1 MDRMRRARI
10 LLATLAMLVPAV
22 PMLGMSASV
31 AHAASCAGQPG
42 GPYPNDP
49 DYAPAENGQAGYT
62 WDAEDWYLYGCVT
75 TSTAPLSSDPQGASG
90 MSVSDL
96 WNRALNPQRGRDDV
110 TVAYVEGGVNWRIA
124 TSCELK
130 DRAQLNTAELP
141 FPENASGQTR
151 QTGNRYDLNNDG
163 VVNVED
169 YLNDPRVLAA
179 DAGQTKSPPGGSFLH
194 HVCSTVGSAPHSD
207 ITPEDLIV
215 AFGHCQISAGVIG
228 SSGCPSAGRFDNDHN
243 GYPNDI
249 NGWNFNRDNNDPQ
262 TEQSIYAHFDG
273 ESAQAIGEG
282 NNNYRSIGLCPLCR
296 YVPIKAGDEAIDRPD
311 RIAEAIVYAANIGIN
326 VLDVTSATLGLNPSV
341 QAAINYAYNK
351 GTVVVFASN
360 DFESADHTD
369 GMYYAHV
376 WPGNSVTGDHST
388 RNSSGC
394 PAPPANPGSPL
405 CAFVVTNTTYTSRS
419 SLTSYGPHSL
429 FSVPNTDGSTS
440 TGTPT
445 QAGVAAL
452 VVSEGLSALSRGN
465 ISMPLTANEVQQVVR
480 STAMPINA
488 PCPSAEPCFSA
499 PGGSTFNIQYGYGR
513 PNVLAA
519 ASAVDADHI
528 PPVAD
533 IQSPSW
539 YQWIDPTTHPTVPVT
554 ANVAAPRVSGGGYT
568 WQLQYGLGP
577 QPNDTTGW
585 TTFASGSGVGA
596 STVSGSINTASIPS
610 SFWGG
615 QYAVDPATRLSIEQY
630 DVTVRV
636 RVFANGDTSHPY
648 TMGEDRRA
656 FHLRHDDTEL
666 PGFPKYLGAS
676 GEASPT
682 LADIEGNGKLDT
694 IIPTSDGLVHAIRP
708 DGSEAPGFPVTT
720 AAQPAI
726 GMDPNYPN
734 NYLHDPTWA
743 NSVDPRPADS
753 IASAVAIGDL
763 NHTGALDI
771 VGSTLDGQTWAWD
784 GSGRVLPGFPVLNG
798 VPSQYGLSVPPP
810 DTPYSFQPENVSF
823 PSPVLAGLEGN
834 GKLDII
840 QAAGDN
846 HVYAWRP
853 NATAVPGWPVSTL
866 LPAGTVPAGS
876 QQTHDSKVIPTPAIA
891 DINADGKPDV
901 VVGLDDTI
909 LGTGP
914 SGAGVQAFLLAYDGR
929 GTTAGGSVAGN
940 PALLTG
946 YPVKIPGLIQG
957 YGVAQDFVTQGV
969 ESPAVYDDPVK
980 GPQAVVNANLF
991 APYRVDLTTATVSNT
1006 PFTLA
1011 TIPQVAPNSCP
1022 SPGAVPPTFTATCT
1036 LVPFTTSASLG
1047 KAIPSSPVPQAFQSG
1062 SSAPDILL
1070 GITQTP
1076 GFGIRVDNGVG
1087 GWDPTTGS
1095 NLAQFNH
1102 YIQGLAFF
1110 GAPAVSDVSGDGTP
1124 DVLQGA
1130 DSSALM
1136 GYDSVTHQAAAG
1148 FPKWTGGW
1156 SLFAP
1161 ATGDLNGSGATDVTE
1176 MTREGYLNAWSTA
1189 GNGCAGNSEAW
1200 HWHQDDRNT
1209 GHYGTDTRPP
1219 SAIADLATTA
1229 QNAQDTLTFTAVG
1242 DDWKCGTAASYQIF
1256 TSSSPINQDN
1266 VNSATVIPTSHAPG
1280 PAGTVEHITIPA
1292 SSNQGYLAIRAVDH
1306 ASNIGPVMVATPV
1319 AASVA
1324 EFGAGPAIGVAAAL
1338 SALTAAQVAR
1348 RRKRSRG

>member
-1 MDRMRRARI
+1 MRRARI

-22 PMLGMSASV
+22 PMLGVSATV

-49 DYAPAENGQAGYT
+49 NYAPAENGQAGAT

-90 MSVSDL
+90 MSVSNL
-96 WNRALNPQRGRDDV
+96 WNRAVNPQRGRDDV
-110 TVAYVEGGVNWRIA
+110 TVSYVEGGVNWRIG

-130 DRAQLNTAELP
+130 DRAQLNTSELP
-141 FPENASGQTR
+141 YPENASGQTKA
-151 QTGNRYDLNNDG
+151 TGNRYDLNNDG

-169 YLNDPRVLAA
+169 YVNDPRVIAA
-179 DAGQTKSPPGGSFLH
+179 DVGQPKSPAGGAFLH
-194 HVCSTVGSAPHSD
+194 HVCSTVGPGNSD

-215 AFGHCQISAGVIG
+215 AFGHCQISAGIIG
-228 SSGCPSAGRFDNDHN
+228 SAGCPAGGRFDNDGN

-273 ESAQAIGEG
+273 ESAQAIGQG
-282 NNNYRSIGLCPLCR
+282 NNNYASIGMCPLCR

-311 RIAEAIVYAANIGIN
+311 RVAEAIVYAADIGIN
-326 VLDVTSATLGLNPSV
+326 VLDVTSASLGLNQTV

-388 RNSSGC
+388 RSGATCPSS
-394 PAPPANPGSPL
+394 PY
-405 CAFVVTNTTYTSRS
+405 CAFVTTNNTYTSRS

-429 FSVPNTDGSTS
+429 FSVPNNDGSTS

-452 VVSEGLSALSRGN
+452 VVSEGKSALARGE
-465 ISMPLTANEVQQVVR
+465 ITSPLTANEVQQVVR
-480 STAMPINA
+480 STAMPINM
-488 PCPSAEPCFSA
+488 PCPVAEPCFSA
-499 PGGSTFNIQYGYGR
+499 PSGSTFNIQYGYGR
-513 PNVLAA
+513 PNVMAA
-519 ASAVDADHI
+519 ATAVDANQI

-539 YQWIDPTTHPTVPVT
+539 YQWVDPTKQANVFVT
-554 ANVAAPRVSGGGYT
+554 ANVAAPRVSGGNYT

-577 QPNDTTGW
+577 QPNDSTGW
-585 TTFASGSGVGA
+585 TTFASGNGGGPA
-596 STVSGSINTASIPS
+596 TVSGSINTAAIPS

-615 QYAVDPATRLSIEQY
+615 QYAVDPTTRLSIEQY
-630 DVTVRV
+630 DVSVRV
-636 RVFANGDTSHPY
+636 RVFANGDTTHGY
-648 TMGEDRRA
+648 ALGEDRRA

-666 PGFPKYLGAS
+666 PGFPLNLGAS

-694 IIPTSDGLVHAIRP
+694 LIPTSDGAVHAIRP
-708 DGSEAPGFPVTT
+708 DGTEAPGFPVHTS
-720 AAQPAI
+720 PAI
-726 GMDPNYPN
+726 GMDPSYAN
-734 NYLHDPTWA
+734 NYLSDPTWA
-743 NSVDPRPADS
+743 QNKVPRPADG
-753 IASAVAIGDL
+753 IASALAVGDL

-771 VGSTLDGQTWAWD
+771 VGSTLDGKTWAWD
-784 GSGRVLPGFPVLNG
+784 GAGRLLPGFPVLNG
-798 VPSQYGLSVPPP
+798 VPSQYGLTVPPP

-823 PSPVLAGLEGN
+823 PSPVLADLEGN
-834 GKLDII
+834 QHLDII

-846 HVYAWRP
+846 HVHGWRP
-853 NATAVPGWPVSTL
+853 DGTTVPGWPVSTL
-866 LPAGTVPAGS
+866 LPAGSVPAGS

-891 DINADGKPDV
+891 DINGDGKPDV

-914 SGAGVQAFLLAYDGR
+914 AGAGVQAFLLAFDAR
-929 GTTAGGSVAGN
+929 GTNAGGSVAGN

-969 ESPAVYDDPVK
+969 ESPAIYDDPVK

-991 APYRVDLTTATVSNT
+991 APYRVDLKTATVSNT
-1006 PFTLA
+1006 PFVLA
-1011 TIPQVAPNSCP
+1011 TIPQAAPNSCP
-1022 SPGAVPPTFTATCT
+1022 APNSVPPTFTATCT

-1047 KAIPSSPVPQAFQSG
+1047 KALPNSPVPQAFQSG
-1062 SSAPDILL
+1062 SSAPDVLL

-1087 GWDPTTGS
+1087 GWDPTTGA

-1102 YIQGLAFF
+1102 YVQGLAFF
-1110 GAPAVSDVSGDGTP
+1110 ASPAITDVSGDGVP

-1156 SLFAP
+1156 SFFTP
-1161 ATGDLNGSGATDVTE
+1161 ASGDINGGGATDVAT
-1176 MTREGYLNAWSTA
+1176 MTREGYLSVWSTA

-1200 HWHQDDRNT
+1200 HWHQDDRNS

-1219 SAIADLATTA
+1219 SAISDLASVA
-1229 QNAQDTLTFTAVG
+1229 QNGQDKLGFTAVG
-1242 DDWKCGTAASYQIF
+1242 DDWKCGTAASYQLF
-1256 TSSSPINQDN
+1256 TSSSAINQDN
-1266 VNSATVIPTSHAPG
+1266 IGSATALSVTQAPG
-1280 PAGTVEHITIPA
+1280 AAGTKESITIPA
-1292 SSNQGYLAIRAVDH
+1292 SWNQGFLAIRAIDH
-1306 ASNIGPVMVATPV
+1306 TGNIGPVQV
-1319 AASVA
+1319 AAPLATTVA
-1324 EFGAGPAIGVAAAL
+1324 EFGAGPAIGMAGAVTV
-1338 SALTAAQVAR
+1338 LTAAFAAR
-1348 RRKRSRG
+1348 RRKRSRR

>member
-1 MDRMRRARI
+1 MRRARI
-10 LLATLAMLVPAV
+10 LLATLVMFVPAV
-22 PMLGMSASV
+22 PLLGTAMTTV
-31 AHAASCAGQPG
+31 AHAAACGPGQPG

-49 DYAPAENGQAGYT
+49 QYAPAENGVAGAT
-62 WDAEDWYLYGCVT
+62 WDTEDWYLYGCVPT
-75 TSTAPLSSDPQGASG
+75 GTAPLSGDPDGASG
-90 MSVSDL
+90 MSVSNL
-96 WNRALNPQRGRDDV
+96 WNRATNPQRGRNDV
-110 TVAYVEGGVNWRIA
+110 VVSYVEGGVNWRIP

-130 DRAQLNTAELP
+130 DRAQLNTGELP
-141 FPENASGQTR
+141 FPENSSGQTKPS
-151 QTGNRYDLNNDG
+151 GNRYDLNNDG

-169 YLNDPRVLAA
+169 YVNDPRIQSAV
-179 DAGQTKSPPGGSFLH
+179 AGLPHSPSGGLFLH
-194 HVCSTVGSAPHSD
+194 HVCLSVAPGFSD
-207 ITPEDLIV
+207 ITPEDLIA
-215 AFGHCQISAGVIG
+215 AFGHCQVSNGAIVQ
-228 SSGCPSAGRFDNDHN
+228 CPTGGRFDNDGN

-249 NGWNFNRDNNDPQ
+249 NGWNFNRDTNDPQ

-282 NNNYRSIGLCPLCR
+282 NNNFANIGLCPLCR

-311 RIAEAIVYAANIGIN
+311 RVAEAIVYAADIGVN
-326 VLDVTSATLGLNPSV
+326 VLDVTSASLGLNQTV

-405 CAFVVTNTTYTSRS
+405 CAFVVTNNTYDSRS

-445 QAGVAAL
+445 NAGVAAL
-452 VVSEGLSALSRGN
+452 VVSEGKSAVDRGQ
-465 ISMPLTANEVQQVVR
+465 ITSPLTANEVQQVVR
-480 STAMPINA
+480 STATPISA
-488 PCPSAEPCFSA
+488 PCPAIEPCFTA
-499 PGGSTFNIQYGYGR
+499 PGGSLFNIQYGYGE

-519 ASAVDADHI
+519 AAAVDANHI

-539 YQWIDPTTHPTVPVT
+539 YQWVDPTKQSSVLVT
-554 ANVAAPRVSGGGYT
+554 ANIAAARALGGNYS

-585 TTFASGSGVGA
+585 TTFANGSGGGA
-596 STVSGSINTASIPS
+596 AAVSGSIDLSAIPS

-615 QYAVDPATRLSIEQY
+615 PYSVDLTTRSTIEQY
-630 DVTVRV
+630 DVSVRV
-636 RVFANGDTSHPY
+636 RVFANSDTTHPY
-648 TMGEDRRA
+648 SMGEDRRA
-656 FHLRHDDTEL
+656 FHLRHDGTQL
-666 PGFPKYLGAS
+666 AGFPLNLGAS

-682 LADIEGNGKLDT
+682 LADIEGSGKLDT
-694 IIPTSDGLVHAIRP
+694 IIPTSDGAVHAIRP
-708 DGSEAPGFPVTT
+708 DGTEAPGFPVHTG
-720 AAQPAI
+720 PPP
-726 GMDPNYPN
+726 GMDPSYGN
-734 NYLHDPTWA
+734 NYLSDPTWGQ
-743 NSVDPRPADS
+743 NLVPRPGDA
-753 IASAVAIGDL
+753 IASALAVGDL

-771 VGSTLDGQTWAWD
+771 VGSTLDGKTYAWD
-784 GSGRVLPGFPVLNG
+784 GLGRLLAGFPVLNG
-798 VPSQYGLSVPPP
+798 TASQYGLTVPPP

-823 PSPVLAGLEGN
+823 PSPVLADLEGT
-834 GKLDII
+834 KHLDII

-853 NATAVPGWPVSTL
+853 DATAVPGWPVSTL
-866 LPAGTVPAGS
+866 LPAGTVPPGQ

-891 DINADGKPDV
+891 AINGRTDV
-901 VVGLDDTI
+901 VVGLDDSI

-914 SGAGVQAFLLAYDGR
+914 AGAGVQAFLLAYDGR
-929 GTTAGGSVAGN
+929 GTHAGGSVSGN

-969 ESPAVYDDPVK
+969 ESPVVYDDPVR
-980 GPQAVVNANLF
+980 GPQAVINANLF
-991 APYRVDLTTATVSNT
+991 SQYRVDLTTATVSPT
-1006 PFTLA
+1006 PFQLA
-1011 TIPQVAPNSCP
+1011 TLPALAPNSCP
-1022 SPGAVPPTFTATCT
+1022 TPQSVPPTFSANCT
-1036 LVPFTTSASLG
+1036 LTPFTTSASLG
-1047 KAIPSSPVPQAFQSG
+1047 RAIPTSPIPQAFQAG
-1062 SSAPDILL
+1062 SSATDVLL

-1087 GWDPTTGS
+1087 GWDPTSGV
-1095 NLAQFNH
+1095 NLQQHNH

-1110 GAPAVSDVSGDGTP
+1110 GAPAIADVSGDGVP

-1136 GYDSVTHQAAAG
+1136 AFDSVTHQPAAG

-1156 SLFAP
+1156 SLFTP
-1161 ATGDLNGSGATDVTE
+1161 AAGDINGGKVTNVAE
-1176 MTREGYLNAWSTA
+1176 MTREGFLSVWSTA
-1189 GNGCAGNSEAW
+1189 GNGCSGNSEAW

-1219 SAIADLATTA
+1219 SAISDLASTT
-1229 QNAQDTLTFTAVG
+1229 QNGQDKLTFTAVG
-1242 DDWKCGTAASYQIF
+1242 DDWKCGTAASYQLF
-1256 TSSSPINQDN
+1256 TSSQPITQDN
-1266 VNSATVIPTSHAPG
+1266 VGSATPLTVTQAPN
-1280 PAGTVEHITIPA
+1280 PSGTAETITIPQ
-1292 SSNQGYLAIRAVDH
+1292 SWGQGFFAIRAIDH
-1306 ASNIGPVMVATPV
+1306 NGNIGPLQVTNPLAGT
-1319 AASVA
+1319 VA
-1324 EFGAGPAIGVAAAL
+1324 EFGAGPAIGVAAA
-1338 SALTAAQVAR
+1338 TAILAAVLVPR
-1348 RRKRSRG
+1348 RRRRARPQP